1 MGQMSLRFLFMATIL
16 FGALLAPALP
26 SSMPSLPKVIGPI
39 PVTADSQVFGAE
51 DVPGGPASANLPAHG
66 YVEEEYFVSGT
77 ANIYQYDSNWN
88 RTLKQANV
96 PYTTRM
102 VIRRPTDRTKFS
114 GTVQYECGHPQMGN
128 TGNWNATKDYILRHG
143 DIYIGVMCGAD
154 LITRRTSATA
164 PPTGAP
170 FVLKWFDAKRYAQ
183 IDWPEDD
190 GIRYDVIAQ
199 AGALLKSK
207 DKSNPLAAYNVQR
220 IYCAGWSFTGSLWRV
235 YINEGFH
242 DEYRMPNGS
251 PIFDGYLLG
260 ISSSTFSGG
269 YDPLNNDQNL
279 PVGNPRRV
287 TKSVDVPVIEQ
298 MSENEAITN
307 FGPQAPESDDLKSR
321 HRLYEVPGLTH
332 GNGLGSGVNGMR
344 FQLTQHGYPA
354 AGASG
359 GAARGDVS
367 AACRPTPSD
376 VPMGDIAIA
385 SLSNMDAWARKNI
398 PPPHAPRM
406 EIDPA
411 TKLGHK
417 DAYGNTEGG
426 VRTAQLDVP
435 LARYG
440 ENLDPACTV
449 QRPQLPAGSGFISVS
464 RFPLSKEQLAALYTS
479 KDDYLSKFKK
489 QLDEMV
495 KDHWLLQPEADKQF
509 EAAKVN
515 AAAAFK

>member
-1 MGQMSLRFLFMATIL
+1 MSTRSQFTPAIL
-16 FGALLAPALP
+16 LIALLAPAMQGQM
-26 SSMPSLPKVIGPI
+26 SMPSLPKVTGPI
-39 PVTADSQVFGAE
+39 PVTVESQIFGAE
-51 DVPGGPASANLPAHG
+51 GIPGGPPSANLPAHG

-102 VIRRPTDRTKFS
+102 VIRRPTDRAKFS
-114 GTVQYECGHPQMGN
+114 GTVQYECAHPQFGN
-128 TGNWNATKDYILRHG
+128 TGNWNATKNYILRHG
-143 DIYIGVMCGAD
+143 DIYVGVMCGAD
-154 LITRRTSATA
+154 LITRRTPPTA
-164 PPTGAP
+164 PPVGAP
-170 FVLKWFDAKRYAQ
+170 FVLKWFDPKRYAA
-183 IDWPEDD
+183 INWPEDD

-199 AGALLKSK
+199 TGALLKSR
-207 DKSNPLAAYNVQR
+207 DKSNPLAAYHVER
-220 IYCAGWSFTGSLWRV
+220 TYCAGWSFTGSLWRV

-242 DEYRMPNGS
+242 EQYRMPDGS

-269 YDPLNNDQNL
+269 YDPLNNEQNL
-279 PVGNPRRV
+279 PVGNPRRI

-332 GNGLGSGVNGMR
+332 GNGLGSGVGGGR

-354 AGASG
+354 GGPGG
-359 GAARGDVS
+359 GAGRGDVN
-367 AACRPTPSD
+367 AACRPAPSD
-376 VPMGDIAIA
+376 VPMGDIATA

-398 PPPHAPRM
+398 PPPHASRM
-406 EIDPA
+406 KIDPA
-411 TKLGHK
+411 TKLGLK

-440 ENLDPACTV
+440 DNLDPACTV
-449 QRPQLPAGSGFISVS
+449 QRPQSPAGSGFISVW
-464 RFPLSKEQLAALYTS
+464 RFPLSKEQLATLYTS

-489 QLDEMV
+489 RLDEMV
-495 KDHWLLQPEADKQF
+495 KEHWLLQPEADKQF
-509 EAAKVN
+509 EAAKAN
-515 AAAAFK
+515 AETAFK

>member
-1 MGQMSLRFLFMATIL
+1 MGQMSLRSQFMYAIL
-16 FGALLAPALP
+16 FGWLLALAPP
-26 SSMPSLPKVIGPI
+26 STMPKLPKVIGPI
-39 PVTADSQVFGAE
+39 PVTADSQILGAE
-51 DVPGGPASANLPAHG
+51 DVPGGPPSANLPAHG

-102 VIRRPTDRTKFS
+102 VIRRPTDRAKFS

-143 DIYIGVMCGAD
+143 DIFVGVMCGAD
-154 LITRRTSATA
+154 LITRRTPATA

-170 FVLKWFDAKRYAQ
+170 FVLKWFDAKRYAP

-199 AGALLKSK
+199 TGALLKSK

-354 AGASG
+354 
-359 GAARGDVS
+359 GAARGGVN

-406 EIDPA
+406 KIDPA
-411 TKLGHK
+411 TKLGLK
-417 DAYGNTEGG
+417 DTYGNTEGG
-426 VRTAQLDVP
+426 LRTAQLDVP

-440 ENLDPACTV
+440 DNLDPACTV
-449 QRPQLPAGSGFISVS
+449 QRPQSPAGSGFISVW
-464 RFPLSKEQLAALYTS
+464 RFPLSQEQLAVLYKN

-489 QLDEMV
+489 RLDELV

-509 EAAKVN
+509 EIAKVN
-515 AAAAFK
+515 AVAAFR